1 MGAGDGRAL
10 RPRPR
15 RRRCAADRRFRRAV
29 PAGGVRQLPGAAR
42 DARREP
48 VRRARK
54 ALARL
59 RGDRGRRARHSG
71 WARPAQ
77 ALRQHG
83 AVALPR
89 RTGPALDAALGGRPH
104 QEHAARP
111 HRSGGDG
118 AVRAGA
124 GDDHPS
130 RIFVARAAARR
141 GRGYPRGASQRLRPR
156 REPPRAGPRHLRNP
170 PDRALRH
177 PHRRLQHEAGGPDK
191 ASPIGALRDRRAG
204 LRRCLGDAPSGC
216 AASAL
221 VLPVRPDPRRPALLR
236 LRIRDARTCSRG

>member
-48 VRRARK
+48 VRRARE

-89 RTGPALDAALGGRPH
+89 RTGPALDAAVGGRPH

-130 RIFVARAAARR
+130 RIFVATGCGAPRSRVSARR
-141 GRGYPRGASQRLRPR
+141 IAAPVPASRTPASRAPAPTPSNRPR
-156 REPPRAGPRHLRNP
+156 P
-170 PDRALRH
+170 
-177 PHRRLQHEAGGPDK
+177 
-191 ASPIGALRDRRAG
+191 
-204 LRRCLGDAPSGC
+204 APS
-216 AASAL
+216 S
-221 VLPVRPDPRRPALLR
+221 PA
-236 LRIRDARTCSRG
+236 TST

>member
-10 RPRPR
+10 STSPRVVADAR
-15 RRRCAADRRFRRAV
+15 RDRRFRRAA

-156 REPPRAGPRHLRNP
+156 REPPRAGPRHLPYP

-177 PHRRLQHEAGGPDK
+177 PHRRLQHEAGGPERL
-191 ASPIGALRDRRAG
+191 AY
-204 LRRCLGDAPSGC
+204 
-216 AASAL
+216 
-221 VLPVRPDPRRPALLR
+221 RRPSRPAR
-236 LRIRDARTCSRG
+236 RSSSMPGRRSIGMRSIRPRSACSTRPTAARIVATSYS